1 MAKKVCSII
10 LSNPEK
16 SVYEVSYIDYRWNRP
31 GYTENRKYKR
41 FRSIDSANN
50 FLKELYM
57 NIDGQA
63 NVTNYTYKP
72 KNENGIERSDNSG
85 LIHIK
90 TVNEYANFMFFT
102 PDSSFNQP
110 YPSTAF
116 VSEHVVGSVLNY
128 MANQKYK
135 ETKQMLQKNMHVL
148 QKTA

>member
-1 MAKKVCSII
+1 
-10 LSNPEK
+10 
-16 SVYEVSYIDYRWNRP
+16 
-31 GYTENRKYKR
+31 
-41 FRSIDSANN
+41 
-50 FLKELYM
+50 M

-63 NVTNYTYKP
+63 NVTNYTYKT

-90 TVNEYANFMFFT
+90 TVNEYANFMFFA